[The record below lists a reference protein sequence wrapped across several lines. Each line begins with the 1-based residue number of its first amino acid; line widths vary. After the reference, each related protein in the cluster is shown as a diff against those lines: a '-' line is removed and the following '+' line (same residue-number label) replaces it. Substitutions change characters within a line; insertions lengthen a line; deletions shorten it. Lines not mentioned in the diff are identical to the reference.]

1 MYVPQAQ
8 LPDAF
13 NAFFLGSIPL
23 TWVVRTAGDSSS
35 VANALERE
43 VRQVT
48 GVPVLDVET
57 MESRVSIATSRERFN
72 MLLMS
77 IFGGVALVLGA
88 LGIYGLM
95 AYSVQ
100 QRTQELGIRAA
111 LGAEPHQ
118 IRRIVLRQGA
128 VLVAAGVAAGLA
140 AAFYLSR
147 WLDSFLFGVEA
158 RDAVVFVTVPVALLL
173 IGLGTVA
180 IVALRAGRTDPL
192 EALRYE

>member
-1 MYVPQAQ
+1 
-8 LPDAF
+8 
-13 NAFFLGSIPL
+13 
-23 TWVVRTAGDSSS
+23 
-35 VANALERE
+35 
-43 VRQVT
+43 
-48 GVPVLDVET
+48 
-57 MESRVSIATSRERFN
+57 VSIATSRERFN